1 MNSND
6 LNKIQEIIDRAEHII
21 KKAEDG
27 SGNLNPTFIVNEF
40 LSDPFAVKDFNISD
54 SEGLTSLEAK
64 LRNMSIHGL
73 KQLEIREME
82 FNLGLMQLKVVM
94 DLPLVRLLGIYDIK
108 GKVKFID

>member
-6 LNKIQEIIDRAEHII
+6 LNKVQEMIDRAEHII

-27 SGNLNPTFIVNEF
+27 SGNLNPAFVVNEF

-64 LRNMSIHGL
+64 LRNMTIHGL
-73 KQLEIREME
+73 KELEIREME
-82 FNLGLMQLKVVM
+82 FNLGLMELKVVM
-94 DLPLVRLLGIYDIK
+94 DLPLVRLLGIYDIN